1 VSRRSF
7 SFLSFPILLSF
18 ITFRFLTAQ
27 TDFSQ
32 ENAHRLLKYLSIDIG
47 PRTMGSPAERE
58 ALAFAVGKFK
68 EYGCDTTYIMTFDRF
83 SRGNTNS
90 GIAVG
95 IKRGVTKHIIV
106 IGGHIDSAEPEI
118 EGTND
123 DGSGSAVVIE
133 AARVLGKRR
142 TQSTIIFCC
151 FGGEEQGL
159 IGSTH
164 FARNFTD
171 IDSVV
176 LMLQIDMADGSSI
189 LDFDPDAHRSLSAPK
204 WLITAAVEEF
214 HNLGY
219 KNLRYPTHFFSLNY
233 SQKSGP
239 GSDHEPFL
247 QQGVPAIA
255 FVSDVGY
262 PIHTSLDNFENFN
275 PTGLKR
281 SGDLIVKLVERFDGG
296 IPSRELENYWLIMIW
311 NIPVCI
317 PPWGL
322 WIFLI
327 ASVIQTIIAF
337 IAVRKRRQPPDST
350 QKIRWSGIKMFLF
363 TIIIITFGWF
373 SADVIGL
380 IKGVRHPWLSV
391 INLYFLLAIIASL
404 VGGWIALRVSLRM
417 KLSACPY
424 VFYKRA
430 IIILIIFLILLGLAS
445 LKLTVEPAMAL
456 FLISAAILIRNPILR
471 LALALTAPLWMLE
484 LVFSEWSGIL
494 FHEIARLDTTE
505 VPRWFLFNGGII
517 FALSLYILPFLFAF
531 TAVVKD
537 SPTLK
542 VWISKIRSA
551 KVLIVL
557 VVVLM
562 LFSIYLIL
570 QPAYNNFWQRD
581 VHIDQEYNMNKHTM
595 NINISSSEYLDD
607 IIFNRNG
614 VDTSLTSRITK
625 FNFEPKRGFDTN
637 WVSIFRK
644 EEKNKFGDTTHYDIE
659 LTLSTKFR
667 PYTVSIS
674 YSINGKELNAFDT
687 PHQFRTDKTGKRI
700 DWYSFP
706 DSILT
711 IPVKFSV
718 IGNDSVKEKIEIVFD
733 KLAYPIKVKGE
744 MVYVVPRTKVIQ
756 EYSYSYF

>member
-1 VSRRSF
+1 MNRRNF
-7 SFLSFPILLSF
+7 IFLNFPILLIF
-18 ITFRFLTAQ
+18 LTFSFLTAQ

-32 ENAHRLLKYLSIDIG
+32 ENAHQLLKHLSVDIS
-47 PRTMGSPAERE
+47 PRTMGSPAERW
-58 ALAFAVGKFK
+58 ALSFAVEKFR
-68 EYGCDTTYIMTFDRF
+68 EYGCDTTYIMKIDRF

-95 IKRGVTKHIIV
+95 IKRGTTKRIIV

-118 EGTND
+118 QGAND
-123 DGSGSAVVIE
+123 DGSGSAVVMD
-133 AARVLGKRR
+133 AARVFGKRQ
-142 TQSTIIFCC
+142 TQSTMIFCC

-176 LMLQIDMADGSSI
+176 LMLQVDMADGSGI
-189 LDFDPDAHRSLSAPK
+189 LDFDPDAHQSLSAPK
-204 WLITAAVEEF
+204 WLVTAAVEEF

-247 QQGVPAIA
+247 QKGVPAIA
-255 FVSDVGY
+255 FISDVGY
-262 PIHTSLDNFENFN
+262 PIHTSRDNFENFN
-275 PTGLKR
+275 LTGLKR

-311 NIPVCI
+311 SIPIFI

-322 WIFLI
+322 WTFLI
-327 ASVIQTIIAF
+327 VAVMLTIIAF
-337 IAVRKRRQPPDST
+337 IAVRRRREPPNSI
-350 QKIRWSGIKMFLF
+350 QRIRWSGIKMFLF

-373 SADVIGL
+373 SSDVIGF
-380 IKGVRHPWLSV
+380 IRGVRHPWLSV
-391 INLYFLLAIIASL
+391 INLYFLFSIIASL
-404 VGGWIALRVSLRM
+404 IGGWIALRFSLKI

-430 IIILIIFLILLGLAS
+430 VIILIIFLILLGLAS

-456 FLISAAILIRNPILR
+456 LLISAAILIRNPILR
-471 LALALTAPLWMLE
+471 LALVLAAPLWMLE
-484 LVFSEWSGIL
+484 LVFSEWSSIL
-494 FHEIARLDTTE
+494 FHEIAKLDTTE
-505 VPRWFLFNGGII
+505 MPKWFLFNGGII

-537 SPTLK
+537 SQTIK
-542 VWISKIRSA
+542 VWISKIRRA
-551 KVLIVL
+551 RILVILTLVLILLAVY
-557 VVVLM
+557 M
-562 LFSIYLIL
+562 IT
-570 QPAYNNFWQRD
+570 QPVCDNFWQRD
-581 VHIDQEYNMNKHTM
+581 VHIDQEYDMNKHTM
-595 NINISSSEYLDD
+595 NVNISSSEYLDG

-614 VDTSLTSRITK
+614 RDTSIASRITK
-625 FNFEPKRGFDTN
+625 FNFEPKSGFDTN
-637 WVSIFRK
+637 WVNVFRK
-644 EEKNKFGDTTHYDIE
+644 EKKQKFGDTTHYDIE

-674 YSINGKELNAFDT
+674 YSIDGKEMNAFDT

-706 DSILT
+706 DSILI
-711 IPVKFSV
+711 IPVKFSF

-733 KLAYPIKVKGE
+733 KLAYPIEVKGE
-744 MVYVVPRTKVIQ
+744 MLYVVPRTKVVH